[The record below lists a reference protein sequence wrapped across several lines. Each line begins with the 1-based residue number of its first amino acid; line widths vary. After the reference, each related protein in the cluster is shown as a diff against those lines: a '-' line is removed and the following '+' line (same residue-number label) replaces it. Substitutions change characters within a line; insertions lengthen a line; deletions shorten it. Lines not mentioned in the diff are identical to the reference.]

1 MTPIAK
7 TPVAPCTYHRKNIV
21 NPCCSRPSTNSL
33 MTGLLAQME
42 SEPNLKDLQ
51 RNVTKSRLRWMFMSS
66 RINSRAPPIHCMLPF
81 PSSSCRCLEL
91 LDRLPQLYPQHRKV
105 TCIGYAA
112 HCPRACPPA
121 VSCRGPTCSSHHLQP
136 WLVECSQQ
144 WTQPARGRGRPT
156 EKEAN
161 RQGQS

>member
-1 MTPIAK
+1 MINWAEKQTQQG
-7 TPVAPCTYHRKNIV
+7 VSGRCTHR
-21 NPCCSRPSTNSL
+21 PAR
-33 MTGLLAQME
+33 AA
-42 SEPNLKDLQ
+42 
-51 RNVTKSRLRWMFMSS
+51 
-66 RINSRAPPIHCMLPF
+66 APPQPSATCSLYASLSR

-144 WTQPARGRGRPT
+144 WTQPTRDRGRPT

-161 RQGQS
+161 RQGQRLAASGRGGHWQKQAHSQ